1 MPKVSETV
9 GAISSD
15 QSPRIRLDLNL
26 LEPLSVLLEERSV
39 SMAAVRLRVS
49 QPTASSLLAKLR
61 RHFSD
66 PLLVRQGNTYT
77 LSSLAIRLK
86 EDLPGALQAVER
98 IATAQMAFDPSTSS
112 REFHILGTDYA
123 TARVGAPLLRLLA
136 ASASNIR
143 IRFDHVLAA
152 HVDGAPDSLRDVDGM
167 FLPHGYLAQQPH
179 LNVLVDEWACVV
191 ASDNR
196 SLADPTPQ
204 ALLSSPWIMTVSG
217 RGAFTPAARQLQIA
231 GIDPAVTTITP
242 NFFVIPALLEGSDKV
257 ALMPRLLAEKVVRIT
272 ETLRIVPPP
281 IPLSPISEAFW
292 WHRDKEHEP
301 AHRWLREQLEQA
313 CGPLLAP

>member
-1 MPKVSETV
+1 MSERDESQ
-9 GAISSD
+9 SSER
-15 QSPRIRLDLNL
+15 SPRARLDLNL
-26 LEPLSVLLEERSV
+26 LEPLGVFLEERSV

-49 QPTASSLLAKLR
+49 QPTASNLLAKLR
-61 RHFSD
+61 RHFND
-66 PLLVRQGNTYT
+66 PLLVRQGNAYT
-77 LSSLAIRLK
+77 LSSLALHLK
-86 EDLPGALQAVER
+86 EDLPSALQAVER
-98 IATAQMAFDPSTSS
+98 ITTAQMAFDPLSSS

-136 ASASNIR
+136 TSAPNIR

-179 LNVLVDEWACVV
+179 LDVLTDEWACVV
-191 ASDNR
+191 ADGSPEE
-196 SLADPTPQ
+196 PTPQ
-204 ALLSSPWIMTVSG
+204 QLLESPWIMTVSG

-242 NFFVIPALLEGSDKV
+242 NFFVIPALLEGSNKV
-257 ALMPRLLAEKVVRIT
+257 ALMPRLLAEKVVHIT

-292 WHRDKEHEP
+292 WHPDKEHEP
-301 AHRWLREQLEQA
+301 AHRWLRQQMSRA
-313 CGPLLAP
+313 CEPLLASD